1 MTPTQMVLLALGII
15 VVAVIVIG
23 LIMRIRSKK
32 LQDRFGPEYH
42 RAIEETGSRYKAE
55 AQLERLEKRV
65 QGYLIRPLSGLDRD
79 RFLQSWRAIQA
90 TFVDDPNGA
99 VADADTLLGEVMS
112 ARGYPVSDFDQRVA
126 EISVNHPIVVQNYR
140 AGHDVVMRHSQGN
153 ATTEDLRQAMIHY
166 RALFDELV
174 GERQQEQERLRSRAA
189 GVS

>member
-32 LQDRFGPEYH
+32 LRDRFGPEYN
-42 RAIEETGSRYKAE
+42 RAVGETGSRYKAE

-65 QGYLIRPLSGLDRD
+65 RGYSIRPLSGLDRD
-79 RFLQSWRAIQA
+79 RFLQYWRAIQA
-90 TFVDDPNGA
+90 NFVDDPNGA
-99 VADADTLLGEVMS
+99 LADADALLGEVMS

-126 EISVNHPIVVQNYR
+126 EISVDHPIVVQKYR

-153 ATTEDLRQAMIHY
+153 VTTEDLRQAMIHY